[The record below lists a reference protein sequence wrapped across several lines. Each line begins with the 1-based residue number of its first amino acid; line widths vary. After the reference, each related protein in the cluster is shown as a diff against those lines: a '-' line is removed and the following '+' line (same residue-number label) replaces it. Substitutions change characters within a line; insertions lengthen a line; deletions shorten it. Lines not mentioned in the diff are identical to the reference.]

1 MTEEPLEPPAAEG
14 EPPTSEPPAEAD
26 ADTGANAAAHTAVG
40 ALQTRV
46 AELEDLLLRALAD
59 ADNMRKRVARE
70 IEQAREDERAR
81 VAELWLPVVDNLDR
95 ALEHADADPASIVAG
110 IQAVRDQALAILDR
124 LGFPRRADQG
134 VLFDPNR
141 HEAVATIPAGETTPG
156 TVVET
161 VRPGYGTDAR
171 MLRPAAVVVARTH
184 GDHDRA

>member
-1 MTEEPLEPPAAEG
+1 TACGPRRAAQRRAARSRDRNRRGRSRPGRDPVVRTLSTPTSHPSRATESDMTEEPLEPPAAEG

-95 ALEHADADPASIVAG
+95 ALEHADA
-110 IQAVRDQALAILDR
+110 
-124 LGFPRRADQG
+124 
-134 VLFDPNR
+134 
-141 HEAVATIPAGETTPG
+141 
-156 TVVET
+156 
-161 VRPGYGTDAR
+161 
-171 MLRPAAVVVARTH
+171 
-184 GDHDRA
+184 